1 MKIKQII
8 YSRAGRI
15 IISMLLGLGLSTIF
29 RKACTN
35 RSCLVFKAAP
45 LDKIKGQIFKYNNK
59 CYEFEQSAQT
69 CKPFKKKVHYA

>member
-8 YSRAGRI
+8 YSPAGRI
-15 IISMLLGLGLSTIF
+15 IISMLLGLGLSSIF

-35 RSCLVFKAAP
+35 RSCLVFKAAT
-45 LDKIKGQIFKYNNK
+45 LKKIKGQIFKYNNK
-59 CYEFEQSAQT
+59 CYEFEQAAHT